1 MFRSR
6 LASRRQRIFSSFKRQ
21 TDAEAKHGTE
31 DPSEGALDQITKILD
46 RLLALHP
53 KEIDL
58 SLGRMH
64 RLLAALGN
72 PENRLPPVV
81 HVAGTNG
88 KGSVTATMRAILEAS
103 GKRCHVYT
111 SPHLVS
117 FNERI
122 RLGTDGSFVTD
133 PVLYDALHRCEEAN
147 AGEEITFF
155 EITTAAALLIFAEH
169 PADILLLEVGL
180 GGRLDATNVI
190 DQPVVTVIT
199 PVSMDHEKFLGDDL
213 AVIAAEKAGIIKQ
226 GVPVVSAAQPEE
238 AFPAIV
244 RQAARKR
251 AALKVFGQD
260 FVAQHD
266 QGRMAFQD
274 DDGLIDLP
282 LPVLGGGH
290 QFANA
295 GLAIAAL
302 KVAGLLPDETKI
314 TEGLKSV
321 NWPGRLQPV
330 MHGYL
335 LDLCPEGAEV
345 WIDGG
350 HNPGAGVSVAQFM
363 GEQEER
369 SPRPLYLVAGMLT
382 TKDPVGYF
390 LPFHGLV
397 RHVGT
402 VPISTTTTA
411 RSPEDLADLARCAG
425 LEATPFPSLDA
436 ALADVAACAE
446 KDGEPPRILIC
457 GSLYLA
463 GEALARNGTAPD

>member
-1 MFRSR
+1 M
-6 LASRRQRIFSSFKRQ
+6 
-21 TDAEAKHGTE
+21 
-31 DPSEGALDQITKILD
+31 DQITTILD

-64 RLLAALGN
+64 RLLTALGN
-72 PENRLPPVV
+72 PEQRLPPVI

-88 KGSVTATMRAILEAS
+88 KGSVTATMRSILEAD

-122 RLGTDGSFVTD
+122 RVGTDGKFVSD

-147 AGEEITFF
+147 NGEEITFF

-190 DQPVVTVIT
+190 DAPVATVIT

-213 AVIAAEKAGIIKQ
+213 GVIAAEKAGIIKP
-226 GVPVVSAAQPEE
+226 GIPVICAVQPEE
-238 AFPAIV
+238 AQPPII
-244 RQAARKR
+244 RQAARGR
-251 AALKVFGQD
+251 SPLRISGQD
-260 FVAQHD
+260 FVNSPD
-266 QGRMAFQD
+266 QGRMTFQD

-282 LPVLGGGH
+282 LPVLGGSH
-290 QFANA
+290 QYENA
-295 GLAIAAL
+295 GLALAAL
-302 KVAGLLPDETKI
+302 KAAGLLPDDDTI
-314 TEGLKSV
+314 ARGLKSV
-321 NWPGRLQPV
+321 NWPGRLQPIT
-330 MHGYL
+330 HGRL

-369 SPRPLYLVAGMLT
+369 LPRPLYLVSGMLT
-382 TKDPVGYF
+382 TKDPIGF
-390 LPFHGLV
+390 FRPFDGLV

-402 VPISTTTTA
+402 VPISSTATA
-411 RSPEDLADLARCAG
+411 RSPEELADLARCAG

-436 ALADVAACAE
+436 ALEDVAACAE
-446 KDGEPPRILIC
+446 RDGEPPRILIC

>member
-1 MFRSR
+1 
-6 LASRRQRIFSSFKRQ
+6 
-21 TDAEAKHGTE
+21 
-31 DPSEGALDQITKILD
+31 
-46 RLLALHP
+46 
-53 KEIDL
+53 
-58 SLGRMH
+58 MH

-72 PENRLPPVV
+72 PERRLPPVI

-122 RLGTDGSFVTD
+122 RLGSDGKFVSD
-133 PVLYDALHRCEEAN
+133 PALSDALQRCEEAN
-147 AGEEITFF
+147 GGEEITFF
-155 EITTAAALLIFAEH
+155 EITTAAALLLFAEN
-169 PADILLLEVGL
+169 PADVLLLEVGL

-190 DQPVVTVIT
+190 DHPVVTVIT

-213 AVIAAEKAGIIKQ
+213 GAIAAEKAGIIKP
-226 GVPVVSAAQPEE
+226 GIPVVSSAQSEE
-238 AFPAIV
+238 AFPEIV
-244 RQAARKR
+244 RRAARQR
-251 AALKVFGQD
+251 APLKIFGQD
-260 FVAQHD
+260 FVAQPD

-282 LPVLGGGH
+282 IPVLGGSH

-295 GLAIAAL
+295 GLAVAAL
-302 KVAGLLPDETKI
+302 KVAGLLPDEAVIAK
-314 TEGLKSV
+314 GLKSV

-330 MHGYL
+330 THGRL
-335 LDLCPEGAEV
+335 LELCPRGSEI

-369 SPRPLYLVAGMLT
+369 LPRPLYLVAGMLT
-382 TKDPVGYF
+382 TKDPVGF
-390 LPFHGLV
+390 FRPFDGLV

-402 VPISTTTTA
+402 VPVSTATTG
-411 RSPEDLADLARCAG
+411 RSPEELADLARCAG

>member
-1 MFRSR
+1 M
-6 LASRRQRIFSSFKRQ
+6 
-21 TDAEAKHGTE
+21 
-31 DPSEGALDQITKILD
+31 DQITKILD

-72 PENRLPPVV
+72 PEKRLPPVI

-122 RLGTDGSFVTD
+122 RLGTDGKFVSD
-133 PVLYDALHRCEEAN
+133 PELYDALHRCEEAN
-147 AGEEITFF
+147 GGEEITFF
-155 EITTAAALLIFAEH
+155 EITTAAALLLFAEH
-169 PADILLLEVGL
+169 SADVLLLEVGL

-190 DQPVVTVIT
+190 DDPIATVIT

-213 AVIAAEKAGIIKQ
+213 TEIAAEKAGIIKQ
-226 GVPVVSAAQPEE
+226 GVPVVCAAQETTALPE
-238 AFPAIV
+238 IV

-251 AALKVFGQD
+251 ARLSVYGQE
-260 FVAQHD
+260 FIAQAD
-266 QGRMAFQD
+266 QGRMIFQD
-274 DDGLIDLP
+274 EEELIDLP

-302 KVAGLLPDETKI
+302 KAAGLLPAEDI
-314 TEGLKSV
+314 IAQGLRSV
-321 NWPGRLQPV
+321 NWPGRLQPIT
-330 MHGYL
+330 HGRL

-369 SPRPLYLVAGMLT
+369 NPCPLYLISGMLT
-382 TKDPVGYF
+382 TKDPVGF
-390 LPFHGLV
+390 FRPFHGLV

-402 VPISTTTTA
+402 VPISSTMTA

-425 LEATPFPSLDA
+425 LEATPFQSLDA
-436 ALADVAACAE
+436 ALADVAACAA

-463 GEALARNGTAPD
+463 GEALARNGTPPD